1 MESFLFLLG
10 RILFGGYFLMGAFN
24 HFAHVG
30 MLSGYAHSKGVPAP
44 KLAVIVS
51 GLLLLIGGL
60 SVLFGLY
67 PTIGA
72 LALLLF
78 LLPVTFMMHA
88 YWKVQDPQMQMGERI
103 NFMKNLALVGAA
115 LLLFVISQPWP
126 VSLSF

>member
-1 MESFLFLLG
+1 MESILFLLG
-10 RILFGGYFLMGAFN
+10 RILFGGYFLMSGLN
-24 HFAHVG
+24 HFAHVA
-30 MLSGYAHSKGVPAP
+30 MLSGYAQSKGVPAP
-44 KLAVIVS
+44 KLAVIVT
-51 GLLLLIGGL
+51 GLLLLLGGL

-88 YWKVQDPQMQMGERI
+88 YWKVQDPQMQMGERM

-115 LLLFVISQPWP
+115 LLLFAISQPWP
-126 VSLSF
+126 VSVNF

>member
-1 MESFLFLLG
+1 MESILFLLG
-10 RILFGGYFLMGAFN
+10 RILFGGYFLMSGFN
-24 HFAHVG
+24 HFAHVA
-30 MLSGYAHSKGVPAP
+30 MLSGYAQSKGVPAP
-44 KLAVIVS
+44 KLAVIVT
-51 GLLLLIGGL
+51 GLLLLLGGL

-88 YWKVQDPQMQMGERI
+88 YWKVQDPQMQMGERM

-115 LLLFVISQPWP
+115 LLLFAISQPWP
-126 VSLSF
+126 VSVNF